1 MSATIRI
8 APHVAKPY
16 IIASVLEMGMN
27 PGLISSCVKQGL
39 EDAAAFYLKDT
50 KATDLD
56 KKALEKWLGQKNHTK
71 IA

>member
-1 MSATIRI
+1 
-8 APHVAKPY
+8 
-16 IIASVLEMGMN
+16 MGMN

-39 EDAAAFYLKDT
+39 EDAAAFYLRDP